1 MGPASGIYRAPQT
14 RRPGRGNAGA
24 SRGLDRLGVAGDG
37 GRPDGGDEG
46 QQAATAD
53 RQGHGDLVAVRDVA
67 RLPAV
72 GGSRDVEAPPCRA
85 AHHPTR
91 PGLARNGASRS
102 CRCYDRRAVPARPP
116 APPAGHSPKPALR
129 SPRRG
134 TRTKRIPA
142 RAAASWTRTTMI
154 RRVQPRSTRHA
165 EGDHLQRADASP
177 SALAG
182 DLNVY
187 CTSCATLTTLTTMSS
202 SAYIHS
208 MRSDFVLSATLAP
221 TNAKGTDATPNTSVI
236 AQLM

>member
-1 MGPASGIYRAPQT
+1 MYSVTRTVTGGTSNTWRELTPASAPSASPAPQSAQVSGNT
-14 RRPGRGNAGA
+14 CTVSSGLSTRGNPARPPLAAYPGDVPTACRSSATAPCAQA
-24 SRGLDRLGVAGDG
+24 SRLS
-37 GRPDGGDEG
+37 
-46 QQAATAD
+46 T
-53 RQGHGDLVAVRDVA
+53 
-67 RLPAV
+67 
-72 GGSRDVEAPPCRA
+72 
-85 AHHPTR
+85 
-91 PGLARNGASRS
+91 GASRS

-142 RAAASWTRTTMI
+142 RAAASRTRTTMI